1 MPVKVACIQTA
12 PLLCNK
18 EVNVQKMCDWI
29 DKTMSKYPGT
39 QLIVFP
45 ELATT
50 GYECGENFKEL
61 AEDIQ
66 DPESYSIKILRSYA
80 YKYHVHIVY
89 GFPERDSIKNDI
101 IYNSQILIDDEGQ
114 IAGTYQKVHL
124 FDSEKKWFTPGETY
138 KVFDTCIGKLGL
150 FICYDASFP
159 EAARILAL
167 KGADIL
173 INSTNWEHPTF
184 IDMEL
189 VMQARAFENT
199 TFLIC
204 CNRIGRDKD
213 LSFFGHSRIL
223 DPLGGVL
230 TKQDDETE
238 DVLAADLDFERMSYV
253 RGHYYTMLSERRPDT
268 YGLLIQ

>member
-1 MPVKVACIQTA
+1 
-12 PLLCNK
+12 
-18 EVNVQKMCDWI
+18 MCDWI
-29 DKTMSKYPGT
+29 DRTMSKYPDT
-39 QLIVFP
+39 RLIVFP

-50 GYECGENFKEL
+50 GYECGEDFKEL

-66 DPESYSIKILRSYA
+66 DPESHSVKIMKSYA
-80 YKYHVHIVY
+80 YKHHVHIVY
-89 GFPERDSIKNDI
+89 GFAERDAISSDI
-101 IYNSQILIDDEGQ
+101 LYNSQILIDAGGQ
-114 IAGTYQKVHL
+114 VVGTYQKVHL
-124 FDSEKKWFTPGETY
+124 FDSEKEWFTPGQTY

-159 EAARILAL
+159 EVARILAL

-173 INSTNWEHPTF
+173 INSTNWEKPTV

-204 CNRIGRDKD
+204 CNRVGSDKD

-223 DPLGGVL
+223 DPLGTVL
-230 TKQDDETE
+230 AKQDDEIE
-238 DVLAADLDFERMSYV
+238 DMLAADLDFDRIADV
-253 RGHYYTMLSERRPDT
+253 RSHYYTMLRERRPDT
-268 YGLLIQ
+268 YGLLIE